1 MKFPSIINYEKAIS
15 LGEKSFANLTNIQFT
30 PSSKIGKV
38 TIYTFGAGQFAVVF
52 KAKMSE
58 KNYALRC
65 FQKATKKSLEKYKI
79 VSSYLKK
86 KNLDYFSEFKYY
98 ENEIKVEGK
107 YYPVILMEWID
118 GESIHSYIGKNIKNK
133 KNLSKIQDLLCQLS
147 KDLEKNKIGHGDL
160 QSGNISI
167 INDNGEIKIKLLDY
181 DGIYVPGLSQLES
194 NELGKPDFQ
203 HPKRKKEFFNE
214 KIDRFSIWVLLTA
227 IEAIKYDETLWD
239 RISDGGYND
248 LSNFCFLSEDFR
260 NPNNSKLFD
269 KLINS
274 NHESVEKYAKK
285 LKQFCLEEDV
295 SKILKPKILG
305 TSEKSKKDLVESK
318 NIILDSKLKEVIS
331 TIKDKKNNNEAAV
344 ESKET
349 KKITNIKKGYVL
361 INSEPEGAAI
371 LNLKLNKLGTTPSQ
385 IDLNEKK
392 VIVSYGKQ
400 TRQVNLK
407 KDAKNSEINIKF
419 EKRKEEKKINNVEK
433 KQIGKKEGNEL
444 SKILKRKNIEIIE
457 LEEKIEKKQKIID
470 GLNKKIN
477 SGNNNGKL
485 DAGETLDLII
495 GVNNLGHSDI
505 FNLVASLNSLS
516 TYVTINNVS
525 INGVDLVAGQQ
536 QLLTFNVTVSN
547 TTPSATSVDFTFNIS
562 DGFYTYTN
570 TFNEVIGI
578 IDEDYETGD
587 FTQYSWIQGAYPWII
602 DNSNVYEGMNSSRS
616 AYNLP
621 NNQDSELS
629 ITLDVVAPGEI
640 SFWKYLSSE
649 QDYDFLKFRI
659 NGNKC

>member
-477 SGNNNGKL
+477 SGNNNGNKL
-485 DAGETLDLII
+485 NRIPIIIIIILIGILAFAEVDRQKNYKAKMKYIGLYNTTNIKLTNVNKEIANLKSNINDLESNINDLEKENKKLKKSRSSSCSTRKKITYYNKRNSKIKVNIRQKATKNGNWTRFKEFEMVAGE
-495 GVNNLGHSDI
+495 
-505 FNLVASLNSLS
+505 ASSF
-516 TYVTINNVS
+516 YVT
-525 INGVDLVAGQQ
+525 
-536 QLLTFNVTVSN
+536 
-547 TTPSATSVDFTFNIS
+547 
-562 DGFYTYTN
+562 TYP
-570 TFNEVIGI
+570 
-578 IDEDYETGD
+578 DKK
-587 FTQYSWIQGAYPWII
+587 
-602 DNSNVYEGMNSSRS
+602 VYEHEYYIKDNWGNT
-616 AYNLP
+616 
-621 NNQDSELS
+621 
-629 ITLDVVAPGEI
+629 II
-640 SFWKYLSSE
+640 SKTRVRACKKDKVYI
-649 QDYDFLKFRI
+649 Y
-659 NGNKC
+659 

>member
-1 MKFPSIINYEKAIS
+1 M
-15 LGEKSFANLTNIQFT
+15 
-30 PSSKIGKV
+30 
-38 TIYTFGAGQFAVVF
+38 
-52 KAKMSE
+52 
-58 KNYALRC
+58 RC
-65 FQKATKKSLEKYKI
+65 FKKQQKSLEKYEI

-118 GESIHSYIGKNIKNK
+118 GKSIHSYIGENIKNK

-318 NIILDSKLKEVIS
+318 KIILDSKLKEVIS

-344 ESKET
+344 ETKET

-444 SKILKRKNIEIIE
+444 SKILKRKNIEIVE

-470 GLNKKIN
+470 KFNKKIN
-477 SGNNNGKL
+477 LANNNGKKINRIPIIIIII
-485 DAGETLDLII
+485 LIGILAFAEVDRQKNYKAKMKYI
-495 GVNNLGHSDI
+495 GLYNTTNIKLTNVNNEI
-505 FNLVASLNSLS
+505 ANLKYNINDLESNINELEEANKKLKKSRSSSCSTRKKITYYNKRNSKIKINIRS
-516 TYVTINNVS
+516 KANKNSNWTGWKEFEIEPRNSSSFYVTS
-525 INGVDLVAGQQ
+525 YQDKK
-536 QLLTFNVTVSN
+536 
-547 TTPSATSVDFTFNIS
+547 
-562 DGFYTYTN
+562 
-570 TFNEVIGI
+570 
-578 IDEDYETGD
+578 
-587 FTQYSWIQGAYPWII
+587 
-602 DNSNVYEGMNSSRS
+602 VYEQEYSVK
-616 AYNLP
+616 
-621 NNQDSELS
+621 NNWGNT
-629 ITLDVVAPGEI
+629 II
-640 SFWKYLSSE
+640 SKTRVRACKKDEVY
-649 QDYDFLKFRI
+649 I
-659 NGNKC
+659 N

>member
-30 PSSKIGKV
+30 PSSKIGRV

-65 FQKATKKSLEKYKI
+65 FQKATKKSLEKYEI

-147 KDLEKNKIGHGDL
+147 EDLEKNKIGHGDL

-167 INDNGEIKIKLLDY
+167 INDNGKIKIKLLDY

-260 NPNNSKLFD
+260 NPNNSKLFE

-274 NHESVEKYAKK
+274 NHESVKKYAKK

-392 VIVSYGKQ
+392 IIVSYGKQ

-407 KDAKNSEINIKF
+407 KDAKNSEININF

-477 SGNNNGKL
+477 SGNNNGKKL
-485 DAGETLDLII
+485 NRIPIIIIIILIGILAFAEVDRQKNYKAKMKYI
-495 GVNNLGHSDI
+495 GL
-505 FNLVASLNSLS
+505 
-516 TYVTINNVS
+516 Y
-525 INGVDLVAGQQ
+525 
-536 QLLTFNVTVSN
+536 N
-547 TTPSATSVDFTFNIS
+547 TTNIKLTNVNKEIANLKS
-562 DGFYTYTN
+562 NINDLESNINDLEKENKKLKKSRSSSCSTRKKITYYNKRNSTIKIN
-570 TFNEVIGI
+570 VRSKANK
-578 IDEDYETGD
+578 
-587 FTQYSWIQGAYPWII
+587 
-602 DNSNVYEGMNSSRS
+602 NSNWTGGKEFEIEPGNSANFYVRSYPDEKVYEQEYSVK
-616 AYNLP
+616 
-621 NNQDSELS
+621 NNWGNT
-629 ITLDVVAPGEI
+629 II
-640 SFWKYLSSE
+640 SKTRVRACKKDKVYI
-649 QDYDFLKFRI
+649 Y
-659 NGNKC
+659 